1 MKQLLII
8 NASSRTNRS
17 ITRRLTE
24 KFAAGWST
32 IHPNGIVKNRD
43 LGVNPPPSISHVWI
57 EAAYA
62 VADGSTTISEA
73 LQLSEE
79 LIGEIEEAD
88 MIVMGVPMYNFGMPA
103 QVKAWFDQVIRVG
116 RTFTIDATAENPYLP
131 LLTLK
136 PVVAILSAGDGE
148 LHPGGAMAH
157 LNFLEPH
164 LATLLAFIGL
174 VDLNVIRVG
183 HEQYQDDRFR
193 DSLASAE
200 NSIIAAVQKT
210 DLAAR

>member
-8 NASSRTNRS
+8 NSSSRTNRS

-24 KFAAGWST
+24 QVSTAWSE
-32 IHPNGIVKNRD
+32 IHPKGDVTYRD
-43 LGVNPPPSISHVWI
+43 LGVNPPPSISHGWI

-62 VADGSTTISEA
+62 VAGGSTPISEV
-73 LQLSEE
+73 LQLSEA
-79 LIGEIEEAD
+79 LISEIEEAD
-88 MIVMGVPMYNFGMPA
+88 MIVMGVPMYNFGMPS
-103 QVKAWFDQVIRVG
+103 QVKAWFDQIIRVD

-148 LHPGGAMAH
+148 LHPGGTMAH

-174 VDLNVIRVG
+174 MDLNVIRVG

-200 NSIIAAVQKT
+200 DLIVDAVQKT
-210 DLAAR
+210 DREGR